1 MHRRTPLAAALDTA
15 SVVLFVAIGRREH
28 EQDSAISGLVST
40 AAPFLIALVVAW
52 LVLRVWRR
60 PTDWRIGVGVWA
72 IVVTAGMVL
81 RRAAFDDGTALSFV
95 IVASCFLASTLIGWR
110 LLAGLRD
117 RARPSTR
124 ALSSS
129 R

>member
-1 MHRRTPLAAALDTA
+1 VHPRTPLAAALDTA

-28 EQDSAISGLVST
+28 EQDSAISGLAST
-40 AAPFLIALVVAW
+40 AAPFLVALVVAW

-72 IVVTAGMVL
+72 IVVAGGMVL
-81 RRAAFDDGTALSFV
+81 RRVVFDDGTAVSFV
-95 IVASCFLASTLIGWR
+95 IVASCFLALTLIGWR
-110 LLAGLRD
+110 LVAGLRD